1 MTTKYNY
8 PAEAV
13 PVGTLVRSVK
23 FDSLGVVTDAFEEGG
38 VIYYTCFLIPNTSSR
53 SQLNMGRHSTT
64 STNRSSIE
72 GLLIEESE
80 FDLVCYLMLG
90 RVNLDNL
97 SFFPSPADIML

>member
-23 FDSLGVVTDAFEEGG
+23 FDS
-38 VIYYTCFLIPNTSSR
+38 PNTSSR